1 MRLKLFGRRFFIER
15 RKRDGKWGLVYGY
28 VGKPT
33 IPKKEDDDAN
43 G

>member
-1 MRLKLFGRRFFIER
+1 MWLKLFGRRFFIER
-15 RKRDGKWGLVYGY
+15 RGKWGLVYGY

-33 IPKKEDDDAN
+33 IPKKEGDDAN